1 MSHGGGDEGGER
13 WLVSYADFITLLMV
27 LFVVLYSMGQVDV
40 EKYKMLAENLRSAFS
55 GGGPV
60 KVVDSQ
66 ISTGG
71 GTTKDGEPN
80 PIVVPGI
87 PEKPPVSEEVAGRS
101 IQYAGCIQSWVRG
114 QCPNKYRWSA
124 DISQRE
130 VTFSAG
136 ISLPARFCLPGFGHD
151 HRNVKSH

>member
-87 PEKPPVSEEVAGRS
+87 PEKPPVSEEVAGNLSNMLAASNLGSEVSVQTS
-101 IQYAGCIQSWVRG
+101 IDGVL
-114 QCPNKYRWSA
+114 
-124 DISQRE
+124 
-130 VTFSAG
+130 
-136 ISLPARFCLPGFGHD
+136 ISLSEKL
-151 HRNVKSH
+151 